1 MNTLIVMGLGLLI
14 LFVGALFVRRL
25 LQVHNP
31 YRNPYSNM

>member
-14 LFVGALFVRRL
+14 ILVGVMFVRRL